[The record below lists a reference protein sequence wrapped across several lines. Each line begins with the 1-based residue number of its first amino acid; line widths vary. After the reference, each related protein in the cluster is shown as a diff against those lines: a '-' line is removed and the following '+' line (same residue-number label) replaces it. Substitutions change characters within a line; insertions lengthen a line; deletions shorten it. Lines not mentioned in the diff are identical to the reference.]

1 MKKQHKEHLFS
12 RHASD
17 VATSALN
24 LGNSLLRISCE
35 LSLKVMFFVL
45 LIGTTMSPAA
55 VSAHE
60 VYVLDH
66 AQIEHAI
73 QTPSPNPFTALAEQ
87 EELFLLY
94 GAAIGFGVLLIFALS
109 ISPLFERVCNP
120 WLSKLKPWAPF
131 VARLTLGVSLIA
143 SGCFGASFGP
153 ELPFTQIVSPQWVPV
168 LGILMVYAGVFITLG
183 LLTRIVA
190 LLGIVLFAF
199 LVWAN
204 HAYMLTYMSYL
215 GEFILFIILGG
226 GMWSLDS
233 HIPLFRNIDDAS
245 RKLRKK
251 LEPYSF
257 VIMRVLFGCSILFAT
272 FYSKFLHSNLALDT
286 VRDYGLTTY
295 FHFTPL
301 FLVLGAFMVEAVI
314 GAFVMLGIEL
324 RFTAL
329 VFTFFLT
336 LSITF
341 FGEAVWP
348 HAILFGVNIALFLHG
363 YDRYT
368 LETACLAGARQK
380 GEPIL

>member
-1 MKKQHKEHLFS
+1 M
-12 RHASD
+12 
-17 VATSALN
+17 
-24 LGNSLLRISCE
+24 
-35 LSLKVMFFVL
+35 FVL
-45 LIGTTMSPAA
+45 LIVAA
-55 VSAHE
+55 AFMPSTASAHE

-66 AQIEHAI
+66 AEISHAI
-73 QTPSPNPFTALAEQ
+73 ESVSPNPLSAIPEQ

-131 VARLTLGVSLIA
+131 IARVSLGVSIIV
-143 SGCFGASFGP
+143 SGYFGASFGP
-153 ELPFTQIVSPQWVPV
+153 ELPFTQIMSPQWVPV
-168 LGILMVYAGVFITLG
+168 MGIIMLYAGVFIMLG
-183 LLTRIVA
+183 LLTRVIA
-190 LLGIVLFAF
+190 ILGVVLFAV

-204 HAYMLTYMSYL
+204 HTYMFTYMSYL

-233 HIPLFRNIDDAS
+233 HIPLFRKINETS
-245 RKLRKK
+245 KKLRKK

-257 VIMRVLFGCSILFAT
+257 VIMRVLFGGSIFFAS

-286 VRDYGLTTY
+286 VRDYNLTSY

-301 FLVLGAFMVEAVI
+301 FLVLGAFLVEAVV
-314 GAFVMLGIEL
+314 GAFIALGIEL
-324 RFTAL
+324 RFTAI

-336 LSITF
+336 LSIMF
-341 FGEAVWP
+341 FGESVWP
-348 HAILFGVNIALFLHG
+348 HVILFGVNVALFFHG

-368 LETACLAGARQK
+368 LETACLTGARQK
-380 GEPIL
+380 GEPVL